1 MQERSFM
8 DLLRVHEDLDESFLR
23 HQEALMDRR
32 PLEAL
37 GWLRRVDGA
46 IEQHVRDE
54 EDVLLPV
61 YRERAGRVEGGS
73 PELFV
78 AEHRKI
84 RAFIHE
90 FMAAVSAMVESP
102 PSRRDVLHLFDR
114 QSLYKHLME
123 HHDLRERQFLY
134 PILDR
139 VTTPEERAAMF
150 ERLQRLR

>member
-1 MQERSFM
+1 MPAPSFM
-8 DLLRVHEDLDESFLR
+8 DLLRVHDDLDESFLR

-37 GWLRRVDGA
+37 GWLRRVHGA

-54 EDVLLPV
+54 EDILLPV

-84 RAFIHE
+84 RAYLHE
-90 FMAAVSAMVESP
+90 FTAAVSTMIETP
-102 PSRRDVLHLFDR
+102 PTRRDVLRLLDR

-123 HHDLRERQFLY
+123 HHDQRERRFLY

-139 VTTPEERAAMF
+139 VTSAEERAATIEHL
-150 ERLQRLR
+150 ERPR